1 MGSEMCI
8 RDSITLLVV
17 DVAYGGAKAVVVAVV
32 AVVAVFPAVV
42 VVIVVVV
49 AVAVVS
55 STVVVLGVTLRI
67 VMPISAM
74 KATPFYR
81 SRPAVSLLS

>member
-1 MGSEMCI
+1 MMMSMI
-8 RDSITLLVV
+8 V
-17 DVAYGGAKAVVVAVV
+17 DVGYGGASVVVVAVV
-32 AVVAVFPAVV
+32 AVIPAV

-55 STVVVLGVTLRI
+55 STVVALGVTLRI
-67 VMPISAM
+67 VMPITAM

-81 SRPAVSLLS
+81 YSSCR

>member
-1 MGSEMCI
+1 MYKRQVIS
-8 RDSITLLVV
+8 
-17 DVAYGGAKAVVVAVV
+17 
-32 AVVAVFPAVV
+32 AVV

-55 STVVVLGVTLRI
+55 STVVALGVTLRI
-67 VMPISAM
+67 VMAISAM
-74 KATPFYR
+74 DATPFHR

>member
-1 MGSEMCI
+1 MMMLMI
-8 RDSITLLVV
+8 V
-17 DVAYGGAKAVVVAVV
+17 DVAYGGASVVVVAVV
-32 AVVAVFPAVV
+32 AVVAVIPAVV

-55 STVVVLGVTLRI
+55 STVVALGVTLRI
-67 VMPISAM
+67 VMPISVM
-74 KATPFYR
+74 KATSSHR